1 MRNILIILLFFFNF
15 NVVLAQNNIVYL
27 DVNYI
32 LDNSNIG
39 KIYNNKIQL
48 LRDEIKLKLELDQ
61 KKIKEKEAQINNQKN
76 ILKKEEIDKKIN
88 ELNDLIKNYQKYRKN
103 MQEKVINDKR
113 KYSTKILNILNPL
126 LTNFVEKNKINLVV
140 EKKNILVGVKT
151 LDITDEVLKILNDET
166 IKLNIN
172 NDNWKPLFFKKRL
185 FIFKRYI

>member
-1 MRNILIILLFFFNF
+1 MRNILVILLFFFKF

-172 NDNWKPLFFKKRL
+172 NDNWKSLFFKKRL

>member
-172 NDNWKPLFFKKRL
+172 NDNWKSLFFKKRL

>member
-172 NDNWKPLFFKKRL
+172 NDN
-185 FIFKRYI
+185 

>member
-1 MRNILIILLFFFNF
+1 MRNILIILLFFFKC

-48 LRDEIKLKLELDQ
+48 LRDEIKLKLELEQ
-61 KKIKEKEAQINNQKN
+61 NKIKEKETQINNQKN
-76 ILKKEEIDKKIN
+76 ILKKEEIDNKIN
-88 ELNDLIKNYQKYRKN
+88 ELNDLIKKYQIYRKN

-113 KYSTKILNILNPL
+113 KYSTKILNILNPI
-126 LTNFVEKNKINLVV
+126 LTDFVEKNKINLVV
-140 EKKNILVGVKT
+140 EKKNILIGIKT

-172 NDNWKPLFFKKRL
+172 NDN
-185 FIFKRYI
+185 